1 MITKSQNFRNEDKKM
16 GYQDPGPR
24 RRRPKF
30 KMNKD
35 LMLDEKL
42 EARVNYY
49 RDDDSYNLEE
59 GRHEIAYQGN
69 KFCLIFE
76 IKHLD

>member
-1 MITKSQNFRNEDKKM
+1 MITKSQNFRNENKNM
-16 GYQDPGPR
+16 RYQDPDPI

-30 KMNKD
+30 KMNND
-35 LMLDEKL
+35 LMLDEKP
-42 EARVNYY
+42 EARVIYY
-49 RDDDSYNLEE
+49 NDDSYNLEE

-69 KFCLIFE
+69 KFCLTFE